1 MKLRT
6 VLTHS
11 GKALIHL
18 IVVVCCVRMCEERMR
33 AVKRKVAAI
42 LHVDKD
48 HKNQAGYLNVQ
59 Q

>member
-6 VLTHS
+6 VLTRS

-18 IVVVCCVRMCEERMR
+18 IVVVCSTCMGGER

-48 HKNQAGYLNVQ
+48 QAGYLNVHQ
-59 Q
+59 